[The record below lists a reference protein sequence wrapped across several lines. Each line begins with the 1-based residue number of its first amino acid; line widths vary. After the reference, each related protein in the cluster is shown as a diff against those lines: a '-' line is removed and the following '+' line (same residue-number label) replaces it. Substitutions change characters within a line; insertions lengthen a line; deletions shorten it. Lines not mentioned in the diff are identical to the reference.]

1 MSKWPEENKISVKP
15 SKYDLTRYESP
26 SISAVRAS
34 NRYTE
39 GLEFDFRWDSDF
51 FLCPTLVSALLNVA
65 VCRMHVALDKVNK
78 T

>member
-1 MSKWPEENKISVKP
+1 VPKWPEENKFSVKP

-39 GLEFDFRWDSDF
+39 GLEFDFCWDSDF
-51 FLCPTLVSALLNVA
+51 FSLSHACFGIAKPSSMRDE
-65 VCRMHVALDKVNK
+65 CRLGHSK
-78 T
+78 